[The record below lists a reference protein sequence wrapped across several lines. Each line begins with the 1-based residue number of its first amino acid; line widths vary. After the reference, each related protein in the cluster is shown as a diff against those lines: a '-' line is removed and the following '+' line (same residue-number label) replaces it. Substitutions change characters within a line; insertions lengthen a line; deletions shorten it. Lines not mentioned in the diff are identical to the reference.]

1 MKNKEK
7 IITGDLREELKSI
20 MKKEIQKLPEI
31 LEGLAPTERINIV
44 LKLMPFVFPKLEAVH
59 PTDGEPLT
67 W

>member
-7 IITGDLREELKSI
+7 IITSDLREELKNI

-31 LEGLAPTERINIV
+31 LEGLEPAERINIV
-44 LKLMPFVFPKLEAVH
+44 LKLMPFVFPKLETIH
-59 PTDGEPLT
+59 PTDGEPIT